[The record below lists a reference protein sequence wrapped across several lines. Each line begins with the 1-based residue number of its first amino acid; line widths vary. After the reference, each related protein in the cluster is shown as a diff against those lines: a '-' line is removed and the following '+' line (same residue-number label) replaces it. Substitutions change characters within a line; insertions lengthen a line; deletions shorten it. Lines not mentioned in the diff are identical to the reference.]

1 MVNNF
6 TNIIKA
12 NNDPSPQLIEH
23 KNIVKNE
30 SLSPDLEILFAIGN
44 MVNPSTIHETVTFYI
59 CMNTFSYQN
68 GAKEMIRF

>member
-23 KNIVKNE
+23 KNTPRQMNAQKLWR
-30 SLSPDLEILFAIGN
+30 SMGFQSSPDLIKTDIDGVIN
-44 MVNPSTIHETVTFYI
+44 YW
-59 CMNTFSYQN
+59 
-68 GAKEMIRF
+68 